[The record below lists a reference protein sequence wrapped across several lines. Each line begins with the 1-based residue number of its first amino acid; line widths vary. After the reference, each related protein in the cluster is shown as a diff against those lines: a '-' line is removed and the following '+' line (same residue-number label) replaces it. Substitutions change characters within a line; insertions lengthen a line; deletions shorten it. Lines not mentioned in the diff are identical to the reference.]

1 MHLLIIVLLL
11 LLSHVTP
18 VWPCRRAAVQHRV
31 LLAGSSRRRR
41 SSSWRSSRPT
51 GGTGDRTGHP
61 RANATRED
69 FRSYLWSVRALT
81 DRSTLSSAADPFSSG
96 AIRWL
101 SDTPQSSRAGQE
113 SAPSVFTPQFSVGN
127 SARALSRRG
136 PSECCSLSAESV
148 KPNARRQESTHR
160 RIGLAQW
167 RSRGARG
174 KSLPQPAGTDSVS
187 NGPPSVAN

>member
-1 MHLLIIVLLL
+1 MPLYSIGSFLLAAAGVDAAAAGAAAGRLAALAIALAI
-11 LLSHVTP
+11 HVPT
-18 VWPCRRAAVQHRV
+18 RRARTSGVICGASAHLQID
-31 LLAGSSRRRR
+31 LLC
-41 SSSWRSSRPT
+41 PPPPI
-51 GGTGDRTGHP
+51 H
-61 RANATRED
+61 
-69 FRSYLWSVRALT
+69 
-81 DRSTLSSAADPFSSG
+81 SAAEPS
-96 AIRWL
+96 
-101 SDTPQSSRAGQE
+101 AGFPTHLNHARVRRG
-113 SAPSVFTPQFSVGN
+113 APSVFTPQFSVGN